1 MSPASA
7 PHFSVAPV
15 GRRARTPGAMARKK
29 GKARPGGSASA
40 PVPPGEDAPP
50 PDAAATDRGDADPA
64 GDGAVVSPAVPP
76 SPAAVDVDAVALDL
90 EPSDGEAA
98 DDERGDPGSGGDPG
112 PWVGAPGGSSPARG
126 PPSSSSSP
134 VHPHLASAGARARR
148 TSEGDVRA
156 PSPPLAAARRSSEN
170 LAPAAAAAA
179 GAAATEVAS
188 ASPPESRPAGTMG
201 MIDYG
206 LGLRSPG
213 FLRSLRRGRGSRK
226 SDDGEA
232 DEEAQKTA
240 RKEKKKAKKA
250 RRRLKRLVHR
260 TNTMGAAVSAKEQTT
275 TQLGLCMQIGVALGL
290 ADQPPA
296 NTFED
301 VSDERLA
308 ETDESKHLDVEP
320 LAVEDGTTLPA
331 FRFVVHAPSRFERV
345 RNAWGLGLRNYA
357 LGFKLEPAPPTEASN
372 AEAGA
377 EGAPPGRHSEDAA
390 AEGAEASATKATP
403 RASAELSE
411 ARGADAGG
419 GADSEASA
427 DKTIVGEPEPETGS
441 RAEAARRWVRGVSID
456 EGDETSAGLG
466 GDLDLGLDLGSSSPA
481 AEGRS
486 AAEFYGGGGGGG
498 GAAPPGSHHARAGSR
513 RHRRAFSVGSSVTDG
528 YGSEDGGGARFS
540 DGSRHE
546 SQGPEGE
553 DRRVSDFGAEGSPTR
568 VPSPVPSATSLRV
581 ISTASASGKSSSWF
595 FCSKDGRFLVKTCT
609 TKERDV
615 LLDILDGYGKH
626 ARENRGTSLLPQYYG
641 LYTVEV
647 GSRSAHF
654 IIMNYWFATM
664 HEIRRRYDL
673 KGSTWG
679 RRASAKEREKGKS
692 ATLKDL
698 DYRDERRV
706 VSNPNVAD
714 VKRAIAK
721 DVAFMEKNRLID
733 YSMMLGLHYAEDGEP
748 NAGTGGDQRG
758 APGGPSEAVPV
769 PGMDVSPPPSPMA
782 DVGSAGARPDSGG
795 ETSGGERAAF
805 SARAEGAPPSDGR
818 RGSLSE
824 GGEAHEGGAEG
835 PFATFAADDTRT
847 RFQLRALE
855 TPFGLAYLGIIDIL
869 TQYGPL
875 KTAEHCLFSALCCG
889 ADISCQPP
897 ERYARRFRAFIDE
910 ILVEPDAD
918 PSTRSGAGG
927 RASRRGSAKR
937 LAAFEIEPGGGK
949 DEQRGPRGSPG
960 ARRPARSLEV
970 ELEEAAGRGGGG
982 VKAERPDAGD
992 DAEPS
997 DARRGEA

>member
-1 MSPASA
+1 M
-7 PHFSVAPV
+7 
-15 GRRARTPGAMARKK
+15 
-29 GKARPGGSASA
+29 
-40 PVPPGEDAPP
+40 
-50 PDAAATDRGDADPA
+50 
-64 GDGAVVSPAVPP
+64 
-76 SPAAVDVDAVALDL
+76 
-90 EPSDGEAA
+90 
-98 DDERGDPGSGGDPG
+98 
-112 PWVGAPGGSSPARG
+112 
-126 PPSSSSSP
+126 
-134 VHPHLASAGARARR
+134 
-148 TSEGDVRA
+148 
-156 PSPPLAAARRSSEN
+156 
-170 LAPAAAAAA
+170 
-179 GAAATEVAS
+179 
-188 ASPPESRPAGTMG
+188 
-201 MIDYG
+201 
-206 LGLRSPG
+206 
-213 FLRSLRRGRGSRK
+213 
-226 SDDGEA
+226 
-232 DEEAQKTA
+232 
-240 RKEKKKAKKA
+240 
-250 RRRLKRLVHR
+250 
-260 TNTMGAAVSAKEQTT
+260 
-275 TQLGLCMQIGVALGL
+275 
-290 ADQPPA
+290 
-296 NTFED
+296 
-301 VSDERLA
+301 
-308 ETDESKHLDVEP
+308 
-320 LAVEDGTTLPA
+320 
-331 FRFVVHAPSRFERV
+331 
-345 RNAWGLGLRNYA
+345 
-357 LGFKLEPAPPTEASN
+357 
-372 AEAGA
+372 
-377 EGAPPGRHSEDAA
+377 
-390 AEGAEASATKATP
+390 
-403 RASAELSE
+403 
-411 ARGADAGG
+411 
-419 GADSEASA
+419 
-427 DKTIVGEPEPETGS
+427 
-441 RAEAARRWVRGVSID
+441 
-456 EGDETSAGLG
+456 
-466 GDLDLGLDLGSSSPA
+466 
-481 AEGRS
+481 
-486 AAEFYGGGGGGG
+486 
-498 GAAPPGSHHARAGSR
+498 
-513 RHRRAFSVGSSVTDG
+513 TDG

-824 GGEAHEGGAEG
+824 GGEAHEGGAEV

-949 DEQRGPRGSPG
+949 DEQRVPRGSPG